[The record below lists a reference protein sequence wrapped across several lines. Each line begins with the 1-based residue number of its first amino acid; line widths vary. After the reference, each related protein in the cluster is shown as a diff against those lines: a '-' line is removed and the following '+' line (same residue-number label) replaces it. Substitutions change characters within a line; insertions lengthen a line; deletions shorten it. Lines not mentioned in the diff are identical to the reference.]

1 MDYTIRVA
9 CYERVSTEEQS
20 KHGLSIDAQIA
31 VLGRWVTDQH
41 HILVGHYTDAGVS
54 GGKPIDK
61 RPAMWRLL
69 QDIQS
74 GLVDLVI
81 FTKLDRWFRSL
92 KNYYKAQEILD
103 SSHCA
108 WQAIDE
114 DYETLTASGRFKVNI
129 MLSVAENERERTS
142 ERIKAVFDFRA
153 ARGEFLSGGH
163 AVPCGYKLEGKH
175 LIKDP
180 EREPAVNRL
189 FEMILAGV
197 PTGTAVRQVRE
208 EYQGLPCYTH
218 MCRMIYNPHYA
229 GIHNGQSGFCPQ
241 YITEAQHE
249 IILQRRGTRTP
260 KHPETPYYYS
270 GIVCC
275 PVCGRKMAST
285 RSIIRNKLYVYYFC
299 TNGQLDRDCPFTGRL
314 EENRLERA
322 LMGLLFTPGEIVID
336 SIKPAQKPEKPPLN
350 PKEIEGKM
358 KRLAETYTDGLI
370 DRDTYKRKLAD
381 LTQQLQTARE
391 APSRPAEPVS
401 ERVREFLQ
409 GDVQTVYGR
418 FTRAEKRRFWHT
430 LLLGMKADASYQ
442 ITDIVYTN
450 V

>member
-31 VLGRWVTDQH
+31 ALGRWVTDQH

-103 SSHCA
+103 GSHCA

-142 ERIKAVFDFRA
+142 ERIKAVFDYKRAQGRFLTGGRTIPYGYKVQDGQLVIDEATAPIVQDIFRRVLSGMSYKGVFAAIRAAHPEFQHSYSAFRA
-153 ARGEFLSGGH
+153 LVAR
-163 AVPCGYKLEGKH
+163 PC
-175 LIKDP
+175 
-180 EREPAVNRL
+180 
-189 FEMILAGV
+189 
-197 PTGTAVRQVRE
+197 
-208 EYQGLPCYTH
+208 
-218 MCRMIYNPHYA
+218 YA
-229 GIHNGQSGFCPQ
+229 GIRNGIPDSCPA
-241 YITEAQHE
+241 YITIDQRNQ
-249 IILQRRGTRTP
+249 LQTLVGARSPRRPDQVYLFTGMMRCPECGGKLSAGRTD
-260 KHPETPYYYS
+260 
-270 GIVCC
+270 G
-275 PVCGRKMAST
+275 
-285 RSIIRNKLYVYYFC
+285 YVYYYCRKHRVDKKCPC
-299 TNGQLDRDCPFTGRL
+299 TVSLREDRI
-314 EENRLERA
+314 ERA
-322 LMGLLFTPGEIVID
+322 LTAALFTPGQIVVD
-336 SIKPAQKPEKPPLN
+336 SVKPSQTAEKHVQTAS
-350 PKEIEGKM
+350 EIERKM

-370 DRDTYKRKLAD
+370 DRDTYKAKLAA
-381 LTQQLQTARE
+381 LTEQLEAARE
-391 APSRPAEPVS
+391 APSRPSEPVF
-401 ERVREFLQ
+401 ERVREFLH
-409 GDVQTVYGR
+409 GDIQTVYDR
-418 FTRAEKRRFWHT
+418 LERQEKRAFWLKVVHT
-430 LLLGMKADASYQ
+430 VTMGADFS
-442 ITDIVYTN
+442 ILSLC
-450 V
+450 